1 MENNFLNQLKRL
13 STICIQSFHHS
24 NEKPFALY
32 TWEGPLPSLIF
43 WPTPLGNCQATTLKL
58 GERHFGATSPLHT
71 KYYKMH
77 FLSFVFESTSS
88 PPTMKSEMI

>member
-32 TWEGPLPSLIF
+32 TWEGP
-43 WPTPLGNCQATTLKL
+43 TPFSN
-58 GERHFGATSPLHT
+58 
-71 KYYKMH
+71 
-77 FLSFVFESTSS
+77 FLANTIGLLSGYNPQIRGDT
-88 PPTMKSEMI
+88 